1 MKPNGDELV
10 FLVDLPGYSTRRL
23 TPDDAPILQRLLDQ
37 CTDYTEIVEGT
48 GVSPTAAQ
56 ELFQELP
63 PGRSFS
69 DKLVV
74 GIFNR
79 EGEMAGVL
87 DGVRNYP
94 EENIWW
100 IGLLVLAPAIR
111 QQGTGGYFV
120 EEFVEQVRGHGGQ
133 SVMLGV
139 VEDNRRAYRFWSRNG
154 FEMVRKTDP
163 RTFGKKV
170 QSVFVM
176 KRMIT

>member
-1 MKPNGDELV
+1 MKPNEDKPE
-10 FLVDLPGYSTRRL
+10 FPVDLPGYSTRRL
-23 TPDDAPILQRLLDQ
+23 TPDDAPILQQLLDQ
-37 CTDYTEIVEGT
+37 CADYTEIVEGM

-79 EGEMAGVL
+79 EGKMTGVL
-87 DGVRNYP
+87 DGIRNYP

-100 IGLLVLAPAIR
+100 IGLLVLAPDIR
-111 QQGTGGYFV
+111 HQGMGRKIAEGFV
-120 EEFVEQVRGHGGQ
+120 RQAQTHCGRA
-133 SVMLGV
+133 VMLGV

-154 FEMVRKTDP
+154 FELVRKTDP